1 MEKILII
8 EDDKDIQDLLKI
20 YIEAEGYITLR
31 AETAN
36 TGIKLLSEN
45 HVDLVVLDLMLPD
58 IDGLTLC
65 RNIRKKY
72 NCPIIMV
79 TAKSQNEDKIIGLK
93 SGADDYI
100 TKPFNLLEVV
110 ARIEAQLRRYK
121 EYDRKPVEE
130 KTIYYKGLV
139 VDRKSR
145 TASLNGSKVK
155 LTPTEFNILEILLL
169 NKGEVMSGEKLFYL
183 LNQEEYYSKSTNTM
197 AVHIRNL
204 RDKLKDSPE
213 NPQYIKT
220 VWGVGYI
227 VEE

>member
-100 TKPFNLLEVV
+100 TKPFNLLEVM

-145 TASLNGSKVK
+145 TAALNGSKVK